1 MDLTIATKNPGKIR
15 EIRDLLDIRG
25 LVLHTF
31 EDYPD
36 WPDLLE
42 TGRTLDENAVQKA
55 EALRDR
61 FKRPA
66 LADDSG
72 LLVAYLDGRPGVR
85 SSRYAGPEEDPE
97 RNMDLLLR
105 ELDGVPP
112 ERRGARFSCVMAM
125 ALPGGEVHM
134 TRGYCEGIILPERK
148 GSGGFGYDPVFL
160 PAGFDR
166 SMAELSLEEKNAIS
180 HRGEALRQMRAVL
193 EEIINRVNRGSG
205 LES

>member
-42 TGRTLDENAVQKA
+42 TGRTLDENAVLKA

-85 SSRYAGPEEDPE
+85 SSRYAGPEEDTE
-97 RNMDLLLR
+97 RNVDLLLR
-105 ELDGVPP
+105 ELEGVPWG
-112 ERRGARFSCVMAM
+112 RRGARFSCVMAL
-125 ALPGGEVHM
+125 ALPGGEVYM
-134 TRGYCEGIILPERK
+134 TRGYREGIILLEGK

-166 SMAELSLEEKNAIS
+166 SMAELSLDEKNAIS

-193 EEIINRVNRGSG
+193 EKIINRGSG